1 MLNGRM
7 DGYWIGGYLRPDQFL
22 DHMTVS
28 VRQANKIHKIVKS
41 LIKLG
46 IVGSMLKT
54 IVFVEYSFGCV
65 L

>member
-41 LIKLG
+41 LIRDCW
-46 IVGSMLKT
+46 IN
-54 IVFVEYSFGCV
+54 VENNSFC
-65 L
+65 